1 MIGIVNGLYILFR
14 RKHMIYGILHESEA
28 LCMHTFS
35 GVEYVKVVLKEGRMM
50 GTVLIGETDLEVI

>member
-1 MIGIVNGLYILFR
+1 
-14 RKHMIYGILHESEA
+14 MIYGILHESEA